1 MKNLLESTSSTTKD
15 NLMARFAFPQ
25 NCCLIPIHYL
35 YRNTNTRITC
45 FAFPQNCFHYLYT
58 NLKIP
63 IKIPCLVWYH
73 IHYLY
78 TNEKYT
84 NAMHFHKTAASLL
97 PVLWCTPA
105 TPSRWKSPPKKLG
118 SHFPLGFLAGSDF
131 TFFFVKTM
139 FSLPR
144 LVVWNHG
151 GGNLSL
157 ILVTLESWTNFDLKK
172 QNNGHIVQPDDIF
185 RTLVHWPSGVFQRDF
200 SIANPFPN
208 LFFLCVCFTMQ
219 DALVVFQRKWN

>member
-1 MKNLLESTSSTTKD
+1 MTFQISCNIYTNSKIPMKIPCV
-15 NLMARFAFPQ
+15 ACPQ
-25 NCCLIPIHYL
+25 NCCLIPYPLSIHKY
-35 YRNTNTRITC
+35 
-45 FAFPQNCFHYLYT
+45 
-58 NLKIP
+58 
-63 IKIPCLVWYH
+63 
-73 IHYLY
+73 
-78 TNEKYT
+78 KYT
-84 NAMHFHKTAASLL
+84 NTMHFHKTAASLL

-105 TPSRWKSPPKKLG
+105 TPSRWKNPPKKW
-118 SHFPLGFLAGSDF
+118 SHIFLLDSLPALISL
-131 TFFFVKTM
+131 FFVKTM

-157 ILVTLESWTNFDLKK
+157 ILVRHESWTDFDLKK

-208 LFFLCVCFTMQ
+208 SAFLCVCFTMQ
-219 DALVVFQRKWN
+219 PALVVFQRKWN